1 MMVEFEKAMIDSI
14 PKPVAD
20 VATEVVAG
28 EMLLYEPRQTRAVY
42 LNPTAALV
50 FGLCD
55 GSRSVG
61 DIMRMITECYSDD
74 AASVSD
80 DIFAAVEGLQESGVL
95 VLG

>member
-1 MMVEFEKAMIDSI
+1 MVESENTMIDLV
-14 PKPVAD
+14 PKPVAN

-28 EMLLYEPRQTRAVY
+28 EVLLYEPRQNY

-55 GSRSVG
+55 GNRSVR
-61 DIMRMITECYSDD
+61 DIARIITECYPDE

-80 DIFAAVEGLQESGVL
+80 DVFATIKGLQESGIL
-95 VLG
+95 VLA

>member
-1 MMVEFEKAMIDSI
+1 MVESENTMIDLV
-14 PKPVAD
+14 PKPVAN

-28 EMLLYEPRQTRAVY
+28 EVLLYEPRQTRAVY

-55 GSRSVG
+55 GNRSVR
-61 DIMRMITECYSDD
+61 DIMRMITECYPDEAAGISDD
-74 AASVSD
+74 VLAT
-80 DIFAAVEGLQESGVL
+80 IKGLQESGVL

>member
-1 MMVEFEKAMIDSI
+1 MMLEFEKAMIDFI
-14 PKPVAD
+14 PRPVAD

-55 GSRSVG
+55 GSRSVR
-61 DIMRMITECYSDD
+61 DIMRMITECYSDN

-80 DIFAAVEGLQESGVL
+80 DIFAAVKGLQESGVL

>member
-1 MMVEFEKAMIDSI
+1 MLEFEKAMIDSI

-55 GSRSVG
+55 GNRSVG
-61 DIMRMITECYSDD
+61 DIMRTITECYLDD

-80 DIFAAVEGLQESGVL
+80 DIFAAVKGLQASGVL

>member
-1 MMVEFEKAMIDSI
+1 MIDLV
-14 PKPVAD
+14 PKPVAN

-28 EMLLYEPRQTRAVY
+28 EVLLYEPRQTRAVY

-55 GSRSVG
+55 GNRSVR
-61 DIMRMITECYSDD
+61 DIARIITECYPDE

-80 DIFAAVEGLQESGVL
+80 DVFATIKGLQESGIL
-95 VLG
+95 VLA

>member
-1 MMVEFEKAMIDSI
+1 MLEFEKAMIDSI

-55 GSRSVG
+55 GNRSVG
-61 DIMRMITECYSDD
+61 DIMRTITECYSDD

-80 DIFAAVEGLQESGVL
+80 DIFAAVKELQASGVL